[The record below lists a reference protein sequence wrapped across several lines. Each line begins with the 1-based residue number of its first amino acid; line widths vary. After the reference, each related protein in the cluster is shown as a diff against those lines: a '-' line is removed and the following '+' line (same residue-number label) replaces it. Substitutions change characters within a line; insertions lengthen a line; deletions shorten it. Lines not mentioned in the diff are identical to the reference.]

1 MSLAE
6 TNLFKTGV
14 AAQRPCGGA
23 AVHDYPGATAWK
35 RSGHRGTTQDDPHSN
50 VTYPIGRRR
59 PDDYS
64 RELCRDRQ
72 NSPNCYTRP
81 PCVIFPRGYLKDYR
95 RPSRRWDTYVFS
107 PVGV

>member
-50 VTYPIGRRR
+50 LTFIQSEDNDRMTALANNTKLGKNRRIATFDRPALSSPEVT
-59 PDDYS
+59 
-64 RELCRDRQ
+64 
-72 NSPNCYTRP
+72 
-81 PCVIFPRGYLKDYR
+81 
-95 RPSRRWDTYVFS
+95 
-107 PVGV
+107 